1 MSYLA
6 CLILNTLR
14 SRENSTGLIYMTR
27 SIAENLN
34 FRILCTK
41 TGFEIW
47 KSILRAAYSLDI
59 WKLWKY
65 HKCIVEK
72 LRWSLQQ
79 RCKRLDR
86 GNRLIRATFVIL
98 LVSFSRLFLCFVMVF
113 FLHFLSLSSLNFWFF
128 VVVLREK
135 EHLLIKESGA
145 VIQGMQ

>member
-1 MSYLA
+1 MPFDFNVS
-6 CLILNTLR
+6 NTLR
-14 SRENSTGLIYMTR
+14 SRENSRGLIFMTR

-41 TGFEIW
+41 TGFEVW
-47 KSILRAAYSLDI
+47 KPILRAAYSLDI

-79 RCKRLDR
+79 RCKCLDR

-98 LVSFSRLFLCFVMVF
+98 LVSFSRFVSLFCHGF

-145 VIQGMQ
+145 VIQGIQ